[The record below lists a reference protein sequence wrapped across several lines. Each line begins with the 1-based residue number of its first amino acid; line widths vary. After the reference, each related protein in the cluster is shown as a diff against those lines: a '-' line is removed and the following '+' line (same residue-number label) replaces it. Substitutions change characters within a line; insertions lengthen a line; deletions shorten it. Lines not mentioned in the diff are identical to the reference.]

1 MRKIENFAQISDL
14 LNAQLK
20 KGVITNNFL
29 RGEDY
34 TREIANGLYIHEAD
48 GALLLFRERGDH
60 LVMTFYLHPN
70 VVLSLPE
77 TDRPVVTELSCRA
90 KDADAMANAA
100 EQFCALGFRE
110 VLRRTRRTRKPEAF
124 PVETTAVPAKPED
137 FEDISRFLSDHFS
150 ALTGCLPTADD
161 LRENLANGQTVI
173 TRDEKGVSG
182 RAAFCGFPRLDRDS
196 APCRACG
203 LPRKRSRRR
212 AAHRVPCGHGRR
224 EKSGLGPHGQ
234 PPCRTFLRKTRLPAR
249 RMDLRRALQYKLKE
263 KSTMREKIIEILNE
277 ICPGNDFENET
288 AIIDDGIIDSL
299 DIVAVI
305 SELMEEFDVQL
316 GIGHLTPENFNSVD
330 AIVELI
336 ENAQD

>member
-29 RGEDY
+29 RGDDY
-34 TREIANGLYIHEAD
+34 TREIANGLYIHEAG

-70 VVLSLPE
+70 AVLSLPE
-77 TDRPVVTELSCRA
+77 TDRLVVTELSCRA

-137 FEDISRFLSDHFS
+137 FEDISRFLSEHFS

-182 RAAFCGFPRLDRDS
+182 VLHFACRLS
-196 APCRACG
+196 
-203 LPRKRSRRR
+203 RKGSCRR
-212 AAHRVPCGHGRR
+212 AAHRVSCGNGRCK
-224 EKSGLGPHGQ
+224 KSGMGADRQ
-234 PPCRTFLRKTRLPAR
+234 CSCRAFLRTTRLSAR
-249 RMDLRRALQYKLKE
+249 RMDFCRA
-263 KSTMREKIIEILNE
+263 
-277 ICPGNDFENET
+277 
-288 AIIDDGIIDSL
+288 AI
-299 DIVAVI
+299 
-305 SELMEEFDVQL
+305 
-316 GIGHLTPENFNSVD
+316 
-330 AIVELI
+330 
-336 ENAQD
+336 

>member
-20 KGVITNNFL
+20 RGVLTNNFL

-161 LRENLANGQTVI
+161 LRENLANGHTVI
-173 TRDEKGVSG
+173 TRDEQGVSG
-182 RAAFCGFPRLDRDS
+182 VLHFAVSRASTEIRHLAVRAD
-196 APCRACG
+196 CRGKGLAGELLTAYLAC
-203 LPRKRSRRR
+203 
-212 AAHRVPCGHGRR
+212 HGRR

-234 PPCRTFLRKTRLPAR
+234 PPCRTFLRKTRLPAGWLDLGRAAISLTQSKQR
-249 RMDLRRALQYKLKE
+249 RNR
-263 KSTMREKIIEILNE
+263 
-277 ICPGNDFENET
+277 P
-288 AIIDDGIIDSL
+288 
-299 DIVAVI
+299 
-305 SELMEEFDVQL
+305 
-316 GIGHLTPENFNSVD
+316 
-330 AIVELI
+330 
-336 ENAQD
+336 

>member
-29 RGEDY
+29 RGDDY

-70 VVLSLPE
+70 AVLSLPE

-124 PVETTAVPAKPED
+124 PMETTAVPAKPED
-137 FEDISRFLSDHFS
+137 FEDISKAKIGDKTMVD
-150 ALTGCLPTADD
+150 ALYPALEAGMTAEGDAKAVFAAMGKAAAEGAEKTADMVA
-161 LRENLANGQTVI
+161 RF
-173 TRDEKGVSG
+173 G
-182 RAAFCGFPRLDRDS
+182 RAKNVGE
-196 APCRACG
+196 
-203 LPRKRSRRR
+203 RSLGTKDPGATSISILLTAM
-212 AAHRVPCGHGRR
+212 AA
-224 EKSGLGPHGQ
+224 
-234 PPCRTFLRKTRLPAR
+234 
-249 RMDLRRALQYKLKE
+249 
-263 KSTMREKIIEILNE
+263 EI
-277 ICPGNDFENET
+277 
-288 AIIDDGIIDSL
+288 
-299 DIVAVI
+299 
-305 SELMEEFDVQL
+305 
-316 GIGHLTPENFNSVD
+316 
-330 AIVELI
+330 
-336 ENAQD
+336 

>member
-29 RGEDY
+29 RGDDY

-70 VVLSLPE
+70 AVLSLPE
-77 TDRPVVTELSCRA
+77 TDRPVMTELSCRA

-137 FEDISRFLSDHFS
+137 FEDISRFLSEHFS
-150 ALTGCLPTADD
+150 ALTGCLPTESD
-161 LRENLANGQTVI
+161 LRDNLANAQTVI
-173 TRDEKGVSG
+173 TRAEQGDNGLTV
-182 RAAFCGFPRLDRDS
+182 CGFPRLDRDS
-196 APCRACG
+196 APCRAYG
-203 LPRKRSRRR
+203 LARKRSCRR
-212 AAHRVPCGHGRR
+212 AARCVPCSNGRCK
-224 EKSGLGPHGQ
+224 KSGMGADRQCSG
-234 PPCRTFLRKTRLPAR
+234 RAFLRTTRLSAR
-249 RMDLRRALQYKLKE
+249 RMDFRRA
-263 KSTMREKIIEILNE
+263 
-277 ICPGNDFENET
+277 
-288 AIIDDGIIDSL
+288 AI
-299 DIVAVI
+299 
-305 SELMEEFDVQL
+305 
-316 GIGHLTPENFNSVD
+316 
-330 AIVELI
+330 
-336 ENAQD
+336 

>member
-29 RGEDY
+29 RGDDY

-48 GALLLFRERGDH
+48 GALLLFRDH

-161 LRENLANGQTVI
+161 LRENLANGHTVI

-182 RAAFCGFPRLDRDS
+182 VLHFAVSRASTEIRHLAVRADRGK
-196 APCRACG
+196 G
-203 LPRKRSRRR
+203 LAGELLTAYL
-212 AAHRVPCGHGRR
+212 AATDGA
-224 EKSGLGPHGQ
+224 KSQ
-234 PPCRTFLRKTRLPAR
+234 VWARTGNLPAEHFYEKHGYR
-249 RMDLRRALQYKLKE
+249 PDGWTSAVLQY
-263 KSTMREKIIEILNE
+263 
-277 ICPGNDFENET
+277 
-288 AIIDDGIIDSL
+288 
-299 DIVAVI
+299 
-305 SELMEEFDVQL
+305 
-316 GIGHLTPENFNSVD
+316 H
-330 AIVELI
+330 
-336 ENAQD
+336 